1 VRNSKRVSR
10 FTLLVLIY
18 NVLVILFGAFVRASG
33 SGSGCGAHWPLCN
46 GEVIPTEPV
55 IETMIEFTHRITS
68 GFSLL
73 FILLLFIYVFKNSQ
87 KGNYCRR
94 AVSSALFFTIL
105 EALLGAGLV
114 LFELVGDNDSVL
126 RAVVISIHLLNTFML
141 LGSLVLLYDWSG
153 KDNLQSKVVS
163 INKLPWIILLTIF
176 ILVLSMSGAITA
188 LGDTLFP
195 ASSLAEGLQQD
206 ISDSTH
212 FLIELRIYHPLI
224 AIITIILI
232 LSMLKFG
239 LKVNSDHDIK
249 LSNTLVGLFLLQLFL
264 GGLNVLLLA
273 PIWMQIVHL
282 MVADLIWICYV
293 LFVNRVMYSAS

>member
-1 VRNSKRVSR
+1 VRNSKRVRR
-10 FTLLVLIY
+10 FTFLVLTY

-46 GEVIPTEPV
+46 GEVFPTEPM
-55 IETMIEFTHRITS
+55 IETIIEFTHRITS
-68 GFSLL
+68 GFSLI
-73 FILLLFIYVFKNSQ
+73 FIILLFIYVFKNSQ
-87 KGNYCRR
+87 KGNYIRK

-153 KDNLQSKVVS
+153 KVSLETKLVS
-163 INKLPWIILLTIF
+163 IKKLPWIVILTIF

-195 ASSLAEGLQQD
+195 ASSLSEGLQQD
-206 ISDSTH
+206 ISNSTH

-239 LKVNSDHDIK
+239 FKVTPEHDKK

-273 PIWMQIVHL
+273 PIWMQIIHL
-282 MVADLIWICYV
+282 LVADLIWICFV
-293 LFVNRVMYSAS
+293 LFVNRVMYSDS

>member
-1 VRNSKRVSR
+1 MKNSKRVR
-10 FTLLVLIY
+10 RVTLFVLIY
-18 NVLVILFGAFVRASG
+18 TMLVILFGAYVRASD
-33 SGSGCGAHWPLCN
+33 SGAGCGAHWPLCN
-46 GEVIPTEPV
+46 GKVFPTEPV
-55 IETMIEFTHRITS
+55 IETVIEFTHRITS

-87 KGNYCRR
+87 KGIYSRR

-114 LFELVGDNDSVL
+114 LFELVGDNDTVL

-153 KDNLQSKVVS
+153 KEISQKKDVPTK
-163 INKLPWIILLTIF
+163 KLLWMILLTIF
-176 ILVLSMSGAITA
+176 LLVLSMSGAITA

-195 ASSLAEGLQQD
+195 ASSLAEGFQQD
-206 ISDSTH
+206 ISNSTH

-224 AIITIILI
+224 AIITILLI

-239 LKVNSDHDIK
+239 LKGNSEQHNK
-249 LSNTLVGLFLLQLFL
+249 LRFTLVGLFLLQLFL

-273 PIWMQIVHL
+273 PIWMQIIHL
-282 MVADLIWICYV
+282 LVADLIWIYFV
-293 LFVNRVMYSAS
+293 LFVNRVIYFDY

>member
-1 VRNSKRVSR
+1 MKNIKSVRRI
-10 FTLLVLIY
+10 TLFVLIY
-18 NVLVILFGAFVRASG
+18 TVLVILFGAFVRASD
-33 SGSGCGAHWPLCN
+33 SGAGCGAHWPLCN
-46 GEVIPTEPV
+46 GKVFPTESAV
-55 IETMIEFTHRITS
+55 ETAIEFTHRVTS

-73 FILLLFIYVFKNSQ
+73 FIFLLFIYVFKNSK
-87 KGNYCRR
+87 KGHLSRR
-94 AVSSALFFTIL
+94 TVLSALFFTIL

-141 LGSLVLLYDWSG
+141 LGSLVLLYDWSSENNPQI
-153 KDNLQSKVVS
+153 KEVS
-163 INKLPWIILLTIF
+163 IRKLSWIILLTIF

-195 ASSLAEGLQQD
+195 ASSLAEGFQQD
-206 ISDSTH
+206 ISNPTH

-224 AIITIILI
+224 AIVTILLI

-239 LKVNSDHDIK
+239 LKGNAEQQNK
-249 LSNTLVGLFLLQLFL
+249 LSNLLVGLFLLQLFL

-273 PIWMQIVHL
+273 PIWMQIIHL
-282 MVADLIWICYV
+282 LVADLIWICFV
-293 LFVNRVMYSAS
+293 FFVNRVIYFDA